1 MGEYEPRI
9 VAMLCNYCAYSAADL
24 AGVGRIQY
32 PPNVRIVH
40 YVCTGRVEIIHILK
54 TFEAGADA
62 IFVGG

>member
-1 MGEYEPRI
+1 MVDFEPRI

-32 PPNVRIVH
+32 PANVRIV
-40 YVCTGRVEIIHILK
+40 YYPCTGKVETIHILK

>member
-1 MGEYEPRI
+1 VVDFEPRI

-32 PPNVRIVH
+32 PANVRIV
-40 YVCTGRVEIIHILK
+40 YYPCTGKVEPIHILK